1 MGNALSRLPR
11 SPLAGYAIAVCTPIL
26 AFWLTLGMGSVM
38 AHNPFLLFV
47 AAVVVSA
54 WYGGLGP
61 GILSCIV
68 STLAC
73 AYILWDP
80 DRSSQ
85 AAIAEISARLGVFL
99 FVAFLINTAF
109 DMRRRTEVALRRRER
124 EEQIIFDSVPAM
136 IWYKDKDNRILRA
149 NKAAADSMGLRVE
162 ELEGKS
168 THDLYP
174 EEANRYYQDD
184 LKVIK
189 TGQPKRGIVEP
200 YRNAAGGKRWLR
212 TDKIPYRDDKGEII
226 GVIVFAVDITEQ
238 VLADEALQSA
248 HAGLERLVQERTHSL
263 AQANAALR
271 AQVQERLQAETALR
285 ESESRLRALIEAI
298 PQQVWTARPDGAL
311 DYVSRRVVEY
321 FGRTFEDM
329 IGWGWEQ
336 VLHPDDLPE
345 CRKRWLHALET
356 GEPYEIEFRL
366 KSARDGSYRWHL
378 GRALPLR
385 GQNGLIVKW
394 FGTNTDITE
403 RKQAEKALQRA
414 YTELEWRVRERTAEL
429 ALSQEQLRALT
440 THLESVREEERASIA
455 REVHD
460 ELGQALTAL
469 NMDLAWLRKR
479 LPSTAALTPLR
490 ERAAAMSALIADTI
504 DSVRKIA
511 SALRPSMLD
520 QLGLAAAVEWQAA
533 EFQQR
538 SGIACRLLLDP
549 QDIALDRQLSIALF
563 RILQEALTNVVRH
576 AAATQ
581 VVITLDKTDTEV
593 RLAIEDNGKG
603 ITEDAQTAPRSFGIL
618 GMRERALAL
627 GGALQIGSKEGTGTT
642 VSVWV
647 PL

>member
-1 MGNALSRLPR
+1 
-11 SPLAGYAIAVCTPIL
+11 
-26 AFWLTLGMGSVM
+26 
-38 AHNPFLLFV
+38 
-47 AAVVVSA
+47 
-54 WYGGLGP
+54 
-61 GILSCIV
+61 
-68 STLAC
+68 
-73 AYILWDP
+73 
-80 DRSSQ
+80 
-85 AAIAEISARLGVFL
+85 
-99 FVAFLINTAF
+99 
-109 DMRRRTEVALRRRER
+109 
-124 EEQIIFDSVPAM
+124 
-136 IWYKDKDNRILRA
+136 
-149 NKAAADSMGLRVE
+149 
-162 ELEGKS
+162 
-168 THDLYP
+168 
-174 EEANRYYQDD
+174 
-184 LKVIK
+184 
-189 TGQPKRGIVEP
+189 
-200 YRNAAGGKRWLR
+200 
-212 TDKIPYRDDKGEII
+212 
-226 GVIVFAVDITEQ
+226 
-238 VLADEALQSA
+238 
-248 HAGLERLVQERTHSL
+248 L

-271 AQVQERLQAETALR
+271 AQVQERLQAEAALR

-298 PQQVWTARPDGAL
+298 PQQVWTAKPDGAL
-311 DYVSRRVVEY
+311 DYVSQRVVEY

-366 KSARDGSYRWHL
+366 KNARDGSYRWHL

-385 GQNGLIVKW
+385 GPNGLIVKW

-403 RKQAEKALQRA
+403 RKQIENALQRA
-414 YTELEWRVRERTAEL
+414 YAELEWRVRERTAEL

-440 THLESVREEERASIA
+440 THLESVREEERARIA

-479 LPSTAALTPLR
+479 LPSAAALAPLR
-490 ERAAAMSALIADTI
+490 EKAAAMSALIAETI

-520 QLGLAAAVEWQAA
+520 QLGLAAAIEWQAA

-538 SGIACRLLLDP
+538 SGIACRLLMDP
-549 QDIALDRQLSIALF
+549 QDIVLDRQLSIALF

-593 RLAIEDNGKG
+593 RLAVEDNGKG
-603 ITEDAQTAPRSFGIL
+603 ITEDVQTAPGSFGIL

-627 GGALQIGSKEGTGTT
+627 GGALQIGSKDGTGTT

>member
-1 MGNALSRLPR
+1 MGSALSRLPR
-11 SPLAGYAIAVCTPIL
+11 SPLAGYAIAVFTPTL

-61 GILSCIV
+61 GILSCMV

-109 DMRRRTEVALRRRER
+109 DMRRRAEVALQRRER

-200 YRNAAGGKRWLR
+200 YRNAAGEKRWLR

-238 VLADEALQSA
+238 VLADEALQNA
-248 HAGLERLVQERTHSL
+248 HAGLERLVQERTQSL

-271 AQVQERLQAETALR
+271 AQVQERLQAEAALR

-298 PQQVWTARPDGAL
+298 PQQVWTAKPDGAL
-311 DYVSRRVVEY
+311 DYVSQRVVEY

-366 KSARDGSYRWHL
+366 KNARDGSYRWHL

-385 GQNGLIVKW
+385 GPNGLIVKW

-403 RKQAEKALQRA
+403 RKQIENALQRA
-414 YTELEWRVRERTAEL
+414 YAELEWRVRERTAEL

-440 THLESVREEERASIA
+440 THLESVREEERARIA

-479 LPSTAALTPLR
+479 LPSAAALAPLR
-490 ERAAAMSALIADTI
+490 EKAAAMSALIAETI

-520 QLGLAAAVEWQAA
+520 QLGLAAAIEWQAA

-538 SGIACRLLLDP
+538 SGIACRLLMDP
-549 QDIALDRQLSIALF
+549 QDIVLDRQLSIALF

-593 RLAIEDNGKG
+593 RLAVEDNGKG
-603 ITEDAQTAPRSFGIL
+603 ITEDVQTAPGSFGIL

-627 GGALQIGSKEGTGTT
+627 GGALQIGSKDGTGTT

>member
-1 MGNALSRLPR
+1 MGSALSRLPR
-11 SPLAGYAIAVCTPIL
+11 SPLAGYAIAVFTPTL

-61 GILSCIV
+61 GILSCMV

-109 DMRRRTEVALRRRER
+109 DMRRRAEVALQRRER

-200 YRNAAGGKRWLR
+200 YRNAAGEKRWLR

-238 VLADEALQSA
+238 VLADEALQNA
-248 HAGLERLVQERTHSL
+248 HAGLERLVQERTQSL

-271 AQVQERLQAETALR
+271 AQVQERLQAEAALR

-298 PQQVWTARPDGAL
+298 PQQVWTAKPDGAL
-311 DYVSRRVVEY
+311 DYVSQRVVEY

-336 VLHPDDLPE
+336 VLHSDDLPE

-366 KSARDGSYRWHL
+366 KNARDGSYRWHL

-385 GQNGLIVKW
+385 GPNGLIVKW

-403 RKQAEKALQRA
+403 RKQIENALQRA
-414 YTELEWRVRERTAEL
+414 YAELEWRVRERTAEL

-440 THLESVREEERASIA
+440 THLESVREEERARIA

-479 LPSTAALTPLR
+479 LPSAAALAPLR
-490 ERAAAMSALIADTI
+490 EKAAAMSALIAETI

-520 QLGLAAAVEWQAA
+520 QLGLAAAIEWQAA

-538 SGIACRLLLDP
+538 SGIACRLLMDP
-549 QDIALDRQLSIALF
+549 QDIVLDRQLSIALF

-593 RLAIEDNGKG
+593 RLAVEDNGKG
-603 ITEDAQTAPRSFGIL
+603 ITEDVQTAPGSFGIL

-627 GGALQIGSKEGTGTT
+627 GGALQIGSKDGTGTT